1 MHRTTRVA
9 PPNSL
14 VFISDADGGQP
25 PIPVRGAMIL
35 SSPSC
40 VSVGCFPEIDGETE
54 ITLGPIGEVSLD
66 GLPDFIGT
74 IETPNRTLVVSTVEG
89 ERILGTRVPASNTHV
104 RIWLSHPRWPA
115 KVTIGF
121 E

>member
-1 MHRTTRVA
+1 MHQSIRVS

-14 VFISDADGGQP
+14 VFISDPDGGQA

-54 ITLGPIGEVSLD
+54 ITLGPTSEVGLD

-74 IETPNRTLVVSTVEG
+74 IETPNRALVVSTVEG
-89 ERILGTRVPASNTHV
+89 DRILGASVPTFHTRV
-104 RIWLSHPRWPA
+104 RIWLSHPRWPE
-115 KVTIGF
+115 KVIIGF